1 MIMKRV
7 NISESQNVEYK
18 ESWRDE
24 YLKWVCGFANASG
37 GKIYIGVNDDL
48 EIIGVDNS
56 KRLLEDIPNKVTTN
70 LGLVADVNLL
80 HSGSLD
86 YIEIVVEPSN
96 IPVAYHGIYHYRSG
110 STKQE
115 LRGAALQQFVL
126 KKMGHSWDDIPHE
139 TATLEAIDRESLDYF
154 LHKGIYSKRI
164 LPEAEDDSTEKV
176 LDNLGLLTDNGKLKN
191 AAILLFG
198 KCPQRYFPG
207 VQFRIG
213 RFGISESDLIIQ
225 DSIEG
230 NIIQMADKVID
241 VLKSKYLTSP
251 VRYEGI
257 VRVEP
262 LEIPEDALREIL
274 YNAICHKDYT
284 GVHIQMKVYDEQVS
298 IWNEGTL
305 PEGYTIETLMGE
317 HSSKPRNQNIA
328 NVFFK
333 AGFIEAWGRGF
344 KKIQESFIAANLEM
358 PTFDMVH
365 GGMMVTIK
373 RPNARPTIN
382 RPSTDYQPTINR
394 PSTEQVCVLVSLMSE
409 VFLPLTDLMDIV
421 GLKHRPTFR
430 TGYLLPA
437 IQEGYVERKY
447 PNEPRRRG
455 QKYRLTE
462 LGVKIKELLALEK

>member
-56 KRLLEDIPNKVTTN
+56 KRLLEDIPNKITTN

-164 LPEAEDDSTEKV
+164 LP
-176 LDNLGLLTDNGKLKN
+176 
-191 AAILLFG
+191 
-198 KCPQRYFPG
+198 
-207 VQFRIG
+207 
-213 RFGISESDLIIQ
+213 
-225 DSIEG
+225 
-230 NIIQMADKVID
+230 
-241 VLKSKYLTSP
+241 
-251 VRYEGI
+251 
-257 VRVEP
+257 
-262 LEIPEDALREIL
+262 
-274 YNAICHKDYT
+274 
-284 GVHIQMKVYDEQVS
+284 
-298 IWNEGTL
+298 
-305 PEGYTIETLMGE
+305 
-317 HSSKPRNQNIA
+317 
-328 NVFFK
+328 
-333 AGFIEAWGRGF
+333 
-344 KKIQESFIAANLEM
+344 
-358 PTFDMVH
+358 
-365 GGMMVTIK
+365 
-373 RPNARPTIN
+373 
-382 RPSTDYQPTINR
+382 
-394 PSTEQVCVLVSLMSE
+394 
-409 VFLPLTDLMDIV
+409 
-421 GLKHRPTFR
+421 
-430 TGYLLPA
+430 
-437 IQEGYVERKY
+437 
-447 PNEPRRRG
+447 
-455 QKYRLTE
+455 
-462 LGVKIKELLALEK
+462 